1 MHVSVE
7 KDVASILQKYGVDLE
22 EINSVIF
29 SHHHFDHTGDI
40 RRVGQKTKVIV
51 GAGYKKQYLPGW
63 PDNKRKWETT
73 SDLYRNR
80 EVVEISFSASDERVL
95 EIGGFQAYDYFGDG
109 SFNLLNT
116 PGHTVGHLSA
126 LARTTSSEVGEQ
138 ATFVLLGG
146 DIAHNCALFRPSN
159 RYTLPNE
166 IDLEAESGG
175 TSTKRARDVYA
186 RLHHEY
192 SEADGGRR
200 AMRTPFCT
208 ATGPHYD
215 VEAAQRSIGMLA
227 TFDEMENVFTMLAHE
242 TSLEGV
248 VDLFPASAADWRKEG
263 WKERCQWRFLGGLL
277 GKEEGRRTERSR
289 L

>member
-73 SDLYRNR
+73 SDLYRDR
-80 EVVEISFSASDERVL
+80 EVVEISFSASDER
-95 EIGGFQAYDYFGDG
+95 
-109 SFNLLNT
+109 
-116 PGHTVGHLSA
+116 
-126 LARTTSSEVGEQ
+126 
-138 ATFVLLGG
+138 
-146 DIAHNCALFRPSN
+146 
-159 RYTLPNE
+159 
-166 IDLEAESGG
+166 
-175 TSTKRARDVYA
+175 
-186 RLHHEY
+186 
-192 SEADGGRR
+192 
-200 AMRTPFCT
+200 MRTPFCT

-227 TFDEMENVFTMLAHE
+227 TFDEMENVFTMLAHD